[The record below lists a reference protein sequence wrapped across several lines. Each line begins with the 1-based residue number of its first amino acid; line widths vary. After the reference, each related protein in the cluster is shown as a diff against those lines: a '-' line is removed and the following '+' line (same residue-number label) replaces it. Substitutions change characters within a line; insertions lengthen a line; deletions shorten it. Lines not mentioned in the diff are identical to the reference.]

1 MQHEKNIGFNVRRLT
16 NYIKRD
22 MEKRSA
28 SGKIIL
34 PKGVNGWA
42 IHYFYDNREKE
53 IFQRDFEQRFSIR
66 RSTASNILKTMEQ
79 NGFIKRISVE
89 SDARLKRIIL
99 TDKAIKIH
107 EEIMRDIE
115 RRETLLKKGFTNA
128 EIEQFLAMI
137 DRLILNLED
146 ENDY

>member
-1 MQHEKNIGFNVRRLT
+1 MQHEKNIGFNIRRLS

-22 MEKRSA
+22 IEKSSA
-28 SGKIIL
+28 SGKIVL

-42 IHYFYDNREKE
+42 IHYFYDNRGKQ
-53 IFQRDFEQRFSIR
+53 IFQRDFEERFSIR

-79 NGFIKRISVE
+79 NGFIERVSVE
-89 SDARLKRIIL
+89 SDARLKKIIL
-99 TDKAIKIH
+99 TEKAIKIH

-115 RRETLLKKGFTNA
+115 RREALLKKGFTDA

-137 DRLILNLED
+137 DRLILNLEY
-146 ENDY
+146 END

>member
-22 MEKRSA
+22 MEKSSA

-79 NGFIKRISVE
+79 NGFIQRVSVKN
-89 SDARLKRIIL
+89 DARLKQIIL

-107 EEIMRDIE
+107 EEIMKDIE
-115 RRETLLKKGFTNA
+115 RREAVLRKGFSDD
-128 EIEQFLAMI
+128 EIEQFLGMI
-137 DRLILNLED
+137 DRFVINLE
-146 ENDY
+146 EKND

>member
-22 MEKRSA
+22 MEKSSA
-28 SGKIIL
+28 SDKIIL

-79 NGFIKRISVE
+79 NGFIQRVSVE

-99 TDKAIKIH
+99 TEKAIKIH
-107 EEIMRDIE
+107 EEIMKDIE
-115 RRETLLKKGFTNA
+115 RRELRLRRGINEE
-128 EIEQFLAMI
+128 EIDQFLSMVNRFIA
-137 DRLILNLED
+137 NLED
-146 ENDY
+146 END

>member
-1 MQHEKNIGFNVRRLT
+1 MQHEKNIGFNVRRLS
-16 NYIKRD
+16 NYIRRD
-22 MEKRSA
+22 IEKSSA

-79 NGFIKRISVE
+79 NGFIQRVSVKN
-89 SDARLKRIIL
+89 DARLKQIIL

-107 EEIMRDIE
+107 EEIMRDID
-115 RRETLLKKGFTNA
+115 RREALLRKGFTEA
-128 EIEQFLAMI
+128 EIEQFLSMI
-137 DRLILNLED
+137 DRLIENLED
-146 ENDY
+146 END

>member
-22 MEKRSA
+22 MEKSSA

-79 NGFIKRISVE
+79 NGFIQRVSVE

-99 TDKAIKIH
+99 TEKAIKIH
-107 EEIMRDIE
+107 EEIMKDIE
-115 RRETLLKKGFTNA
+115 RRELRLRRGINEE
-128 EIEQFLAMI
+128 EIDQFLSMVNRFIA
-137 DRLILNLED
+137 NLED
-146 ENDY
+146 END

>member
-22 MEKRSA
+22 MEKSSA
-28 SGKIIL
+28 SDKIIL
-34 PKGVNGWA
+34 HKGVNGWA

-79 NGFIKRISVE
+79 NGFIQRVSVE

-99 TDKAIKIH
+99 TEKAIKIH
-107 EEIMRDIE
+107 EEIMKDIE
-115 RRETLLKKGFTNA
+115 RRELRLRRGINEE
-128 EIEQFLAMI
+128 EIDQFLSMVNRFIA
-137 DRLILNLED
+137 NLED
-146 ENDY
+146 END

>member
-22 MEKRSA
+22 IEKSSA

-42 IHYFYDNREKE
+42 IHYFYDNRDKE
-53 IFQRDFEQRFSIR
+53 VFQRDFEQRFSIR

-79 NGFIKRISVE
+79 NGFIQRVSVKN
-89 SDARLKRIIL
+89 DARLKQIIL

-107 EEIMRDIE
+107 EEIMKDIE
-115 RRETLLKKGFTNA
+115 RREAVLRKGFSDD
-128 EIEQFLAMI
+128 EIEKFLGMI
-137 DRLILNLED
+137 DRFVINLEE
-146 ENDY
+146 END

>member
-22 MEKRSA
+22 MEKSSA

-53 IFQRDFEQRFSIR
+53 IFQRDFEQRFSIW

-79 NGFIKRISVE
+79 NGFIQRVSVKN
-89 SDARLKRIIL
+89 DARLKQIIL

-107 EEIMRDIE
+107 EEIMKDIE
-115 RRETLLKKGFTNA
+115 RREAVLRKGFSDD
-128 EIEQFLAMI
+128 EIEQFLGMI
-137 DRLILNLED
+137 DRFVINLEE
-146 ENDY
+146 END

>member
-22 MEKRSA
+22 MEKSSA

-79 NGFIKRISVE
+79 NGFIQRVSVKN
-89 SDARLKRIIL
+89 DARLKQIIL

-107 EEIMRDIE
+107 EEIMKDIE
-115 RRETLLKKGFTNA
+115 RREAVLRKGFSDD
-128 EIEQFLAMI
+128 EIEKFLGMI
-137 DRLILNLED
+137 DRFVINLEE
-146 ENDY
+146 END

>member
-1 MQHEKNIGFNVRRLT
+1 MQHDKNIGFNVRRLT

-22 MEKRSA
+22 MEKSSA

-79 NGFIKRISVE
+79 NGFIQRVSVKN
-89 SDARLKRIIL
+89 DARLKQIIL

-107 EEIMRDIE
+107 EEIMKDIE
-115 RRETLLKKGFTNA
+115 RREAVLRKGFSDD
-128 EIEQFLAMI
+128 EIEQFLGMI
-137 DRLILNLED
+137 DRFVINLEE
-146 ENDY
+146 END

>member
-22 MEKRSA
+22 IEKSSA

-79 NGFIKRISVE
+79 NGFIQRVSVKN
-89 SDARLKRIIL
+89 DARLKQIIL

-107 EEIMRDIE
+107 EEIMKDIE
-115 RRETLLKKGFTNA
+115 RREAVLRKGFSDD
-128 EIEQFLAMI
+128 EIEKFLGMI
-137 DRLILNLED
+137 DRFVINLEE
-146 ENDY
+146 END

>member
-22 MEKRSA
+22 MEKSSA

-34 PKGVNGWA
+34 PKGVHGWA

-79 NGFIKRISVE
+79 NGFIQRVSVKN
-89 SDARLKRIIL
+89 DARLKQIIL

-107 EEIMRDIE
+107 EEIMKDIE
-115 RRETLLKKGFTNA
+115 RREAVLRKGFSDD
-128 EIEQFLAMI
+128 EIEQFLGMI
-137 DRLILNLED
+137 DRFVINLEE
-146 ENDY
+146 END

>member
-22 MEKRSA
+22 MEKSSA

-107 EEIMRDIE
+107 EEIMKDIE
-115 RRETLLKKGFTNA
+115 RREAVLRKGFSDD
-128 EIEQFLAMI
+128 EIEKFLGMI
-137 DRLILNLED
+137 DRFVINLEE
-146 ENDY
+146 END